1 MGRRRW
7 SSRGRPFE
15 RPFGGLEKR
24 TRSGQGELVNT
35 ALADF
40 FDLKGQNHEELFAG
54 VKHAWEVLPRI
65 GEYLKKNLKNGS
77 KAKLIGAPVIGE
89 NVHLGEGTIVE
100 PGVYIR
106 GPAWIGKN
114 CEVRHGAYI
123 RENVI
128 AGDGCVLGNSCEFKN
143 CVLLGGAHVSHFS
156 YVGDSIV
163 GRDVN
168 LGAGVILSNYRLD
181 GQAIK
186 VRVAGTLVETG
197 LRKFGAMVGDK
208 ASIGCNA
215 VINPGSLIAKG
226 AKILPGTIWSGVK

>member
-1 MGRRRW
+1 MGPRSWRSPARRC
-7 SSRGRPFE
+7 G
-15 RPFGGLEKR
+15 RPFGGLE
-24 TRSGQGELVNT
+24 TRAGSGQGEVVNT

-54 VKHAWEVLPRI
+54 VKQAWEVLPRI
-65 GEYLKKNLKNGS
+65 ADYLKKNLKNGS
-77 KAKLIGAPVIGE
+77 KAKLIGSPVIGE

-226 AKILPGTIWSGVK
+226 AKILPGTIWSGNK

>member
-1 MGRRRW
+1 MG
-7 SSRGRPFE
+7 
-15 RPFGGLEKR
+15 
-24 TRSGQGELVNT
+24 T
-35 ALADF
+35 ALSDF
-40 FDLKGQNHEELFAG
+40 FDLQGQNHEALFAG
-54 VKHAWEVLPRI
+54 VNQAWEVLPKI
-65 GEYLKKNLKNGS
+65 GSYLQKHLKYGS

-89 NVHLGEGTIVE
+89 NVFLGEGTIVE

-114 CEVRHGAYI
+114 CEIRHGAYI

-143 CVLLGGAHVSHFS
+143 CVLLSGAHVSHFS
-156 YVGDSIV
+156 YVGDSVV

-181 GQAIK
+181 GQTIR
-186 VRVAGTLVETG
+186 VRVSGQLVETG
-197 LRKFGAMVGDK
+197 LRKFGAMVGDR

-215 VINPGSLIAKG
+215 VVNPGSLVAKE
-226 AKILPGTIWSGVK
+226 ARILPGTIWKGAGKA